1 MSGMSE
7 QRQGESQ
14 GSEGLGRRRH
24 GESRPWRRFWVLV
37 AALAM
42 IAGAALL
49 EADSLC
55 LVFDGISN
63 YVELDNG
70 ADFSVPTTGALTVSA
85 WMRPDTFDYGTGYVH
100 WLGKGTGSG
109 PSGQQEWTFRL
120 YSQNY
125 PTVGQRKSVSF
136 YVFNPDGGLG
146 VGSKFVDDL
155 QPGQWIHVV
164 GMIDGQHTYIYKN
177 GVFRQ
182 CNNYL
187 GDTSDTACRP
197 YCPNGN
203 CLQITPQQG
212 LAPVRMGT
220 RDDIT
225 DRSTYFAGGLTK
237 VRVWNRLLSDPEILA
252 LYTSDQ
258 VPQDRLVAEYLLNS
272 YTGSVAVDST
282 GHHNGTIFGA
292 TFQPQ

>member
-1 MSGMSE
+1 MSGMDE
-7 QRQGESQ
+7 QRQGDVQASD
-14 GSEGLGRRRH
+14 GLVRRGHGKARRRQ
-24 GESRPWRRFWVLV
+24 FWLLL

-42 IAGAALL
+42 IGGAVLL
-49 EADSLC
+49 QADSLC
-55 LVFDGISN
+55 LVFDGVSN

-85 WMRPDTFDYGTGYVH
+85 WMRPDTLNYPSGYAH

-109 PSGQQEWTFRL
+109 PSGQQEWAFRL
-120 YSQNY
+120 YSDDY

-136 YVFNPDGGLG
+136 YVFSPEGGLG

-155 QPGQWIHVV
+155 QPLQWIHVV
-164 GMIDGQHTYIYKN
+164 GMIDGQRTYIYKN

-187 GDTSDTACRP
+187 GDQSDPCKP
-197 YCPNGN
+197 YCPNGV
-203 CLQITPQQG
+203 CLQITPRQG
-212 LAPVRMGT
+212 TAPVRMGT

-225 DRSTYFAGGLTK
+225 QNSVFFKGGLMK
-237 VRVWNRLLSDPEILA
+237 VRVWNRLLSDPEIVA

-258 VPQDRLVAEYLLNS
+258 VPPDGLVAEYLLNS
-272 YTGSVAVDST
+272 DTGNDAIDTT
-282 GHHNGTIFGA
+282 GKHTAFGGISGA
-292 TFQPQ
+292 TWGPQ